1 MNTLDSINKYFKSLF
16 SDSANNKNEKINKIK
31 GYYNT
36 SLYKSKGL
44 NEVYPQKNETKSD
57 FINRFMRVTAKE
69 YPDVKQR
76 YAIALSYWNKKNLK
90 EDFKTDLD
98 LYIAGGYSIKD
109 FSEDTQD
116 FINSHTQITTWP
128 LYRFDSLIP
137 KNLTLGSEI
146 QLDGFKSFSRSEK
159 GRDRV
164 WEDIQEN
171 EKDTSNYCLLKT
183 SGKVRCFDIK
193 KYSSNTNYSYQ
204 DEVLARG
211 WFKIIKI
218 DKWKGVLQ
226 YTVTQS
232 NDQMSESYLDPE
244 GKFWDYRTKEIS
256 GNQYIDT
263 TRNEI
268 RWVDDM
274 LEDPEY
280 YKEKKGYI
288 SKIIEMSPEEYFEV
302 CAELFGTSIESQK
315 RQIAADTGV
324 LDNLTQV
331 IKKYKKRFPIP
342 FINIKDRTQEG
353 RHRMYVL
360 GELLGWDKKFPV
372 LIIQDVN
379 NKRV

>member
-1 MNTLDSINKYFKSLF
+1 MNNLDPINKYFESLYPNLKDSSSSNLFKLYTAGYILEDGSYIYLNEYHGEDSSLRGKKLLEF
-16 SDSANNKNEKINKIK
+16 SSTHWSEDVCVRIYKQPNEKQYESLENVFDSYLNEFNYCKIECEGK
-31 GYYNT
+31 AER
-36 SLYKSKGL
+36 LYKAYCLYEDAIEDNGYTEQIVGNWTGWDLIKVVKRYYSTIKQPI

-76 YAIALSYWNKKNLK
+76 YAVANSYW
-90 EDFKTDLD
+90 DRRDL
-98 LYIAGGYSIKD
+98 
-109 FSEDTQD
+109 
-116 FINSHTQITTWP
+116 
-128 LYRFDSLIP
+128 
-137 KNLTLGSEI
+137 
-146 QLDGFKSFSRSEK
+146 
-159 GRDRV
+159 
-164 WEDIQEN
+164 N
-171 EKDTSNYCLLKT
+171 E
-183 SGKVRCFDIK
+183 
-193 KYSSNTNYSYQ
+193 
-204 DEVLARG
+204 A
-211 WFKIIKI
+211 
-218 DKWKGVLQ
+218 
-226 YTVTQS
+226 
-232 NDQMSESYLDPE
+232 YLDPE

-280 YKEKKGYI
+280 YRKKKGYI
-288 SKIIEMSPEEYFEV
+288 SKIIEMSPKEYFEA
-302 CAELFGTSIESQK
+302 CAELFGTSVEAQK